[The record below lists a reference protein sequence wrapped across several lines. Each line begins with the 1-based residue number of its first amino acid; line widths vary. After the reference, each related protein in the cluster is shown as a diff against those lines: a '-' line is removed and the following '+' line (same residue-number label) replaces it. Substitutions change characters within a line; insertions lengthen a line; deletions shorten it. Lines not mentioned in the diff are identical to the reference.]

1 MAENFLNIH
10 TAQCS
15 INFQNVKLRLDSVEI
30 WSFYRHSDFSWYQ
43 ILVDSIGPKV
53 SFLAIS
59 EALNFEF
66 LVNLG
71 IESCSN
77 LRKSKLRISK
87 IATNDIFWP
96 FEFAWFHV
104 KSEWQKI
111 IKFRQSQALP
121 SHFESFWSIVDW
133 WH

>member
-1 MAENFLNIH
+1 MVKCTML
-10 TAQCS
+10 QK
-15 INFQNVKLRLDSVEI
+15 NFQNVKLRLDFVEI
-30 WSFYRHSDFSWYQ
+30 WWFYCYSDFTWNQ
-43 ILVDSIGPKV
+43 ILVNSNLQKMLILT
-53 SFLAIS
+53 SL
-59 EALNFEF
+59 ETLNFEF